1 MIKSSN
7 RPYQTSNPT
16 TQTLSGSPYTYTNN
30 SGTLQYMS
38 VSGGLA
44 VGVSLLGLSTITLTG
59 MATYVL
65 RPGDTITITY
75 TTAPTITVINL
86 L

>member
-7 RPYQTSNPT
+7 RPYQTSAPAA
-16 TQTLSGSPYTYTNN
+16 QTVTGSPYTYTNT
-30 SGTLQYMS
+30 SGTLQYVQ

-44 VGVSLLGLSTITLTG
+44 VGVSLLGLSALSLTG
-59 MATYVL
+59 AQTYIL

-75 TTAPTITVINL
+75 TTAPTVTIVNL